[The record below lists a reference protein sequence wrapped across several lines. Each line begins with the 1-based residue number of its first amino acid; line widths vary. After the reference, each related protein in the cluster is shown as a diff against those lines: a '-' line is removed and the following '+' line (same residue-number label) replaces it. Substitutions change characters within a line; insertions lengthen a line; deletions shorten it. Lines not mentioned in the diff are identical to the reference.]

1 MNCPNCLR
9 VVLGLLGHLKA
20 LPIVGLSVFVLL
32 SYIPIYNYINNTT
45 NKYYYNQKY
54 KDTRTILCN
63 LWYIKDSTVLIK
75 KDSLKTRADK
85 TGEKIYTNNPL
96 MLLVRGVSCVY
107 TLLPH
112 VLLSK
117 GLQVFVAK
125 YETNGLNNGGI

>member
-75 KDSLKTRADK
+75 KDSLKTKKGKKAMRRCDHTSRSTAILPGWNITDDK
-85 TGEKIYTNNPL
+85 EK
-96 MLLVRGVSCVY
+96 
-107 TLLPH
+107 
-112 VLLSK
+112 
-117 GLQVFVAK
+117 
-125 YETNGLNNGGI
+125 NNGR